1 MEPYLAS
8 HLDTVRALTLR
19 VLDATPEELADRVPE
34 GYANSIR
41 WNLGHIVY
49 IQERLAYEVAG
60 ESIHLSENY
69 ARLFA
74 AGTKPADWT
83 EEPPSLLE
91 IREQL
96 VQQTARIKESHQGN
110 LNVSLPQPFTNKSGI
125 TFDTVGGCLLF
136 SCFHEALHLDTIR
149 HYLRQFKSQL

>member
-8 HLDTVRALTLR
+8 HMDTTRALTLK
-19 VLDATPEELADRVPE
+19 VLDATPEELADVVPQ
-34 GYANSIR
+34 GYSNSIR

-49 IQERLAYEVAG
+49 IQERLAYEVG
-60 ESIHLSENY
+60 GQPIHLPEIY

-74 AGTKPADWT
+74 AGTKPADWQ
-83 EEPPSLLE
+83 EQPPTLAE

-96 VQQTARIKESHQGN
+96 VAQTARIKESHQGD
-110 LNVSLPQPFTNKSGI
+110 LNVPLPQPFTNKSGI

-136 SCFHEALHLDTIR
+136 SFFHEALHLDTIR
-149 HYLRQFKSQL
+149 HYLRQLKHSI